1 MNTYQYLWRLIM
13 YRPIRY
19 LVNAIAWT
27 VIYLAPIAP
36 GLITKEFFDSLTG
49 TSALGYGVWG
59 LIALLMAAALG
70 RIMLI
75 VIGFITDVNFR
86 FRMGMLLRRNL
97 LEHVLKQPGAQA
109 IPVSPGEAISHFR
122 DDVDQSEEAAS
133 WSVDVFGMTCFALV
147 SGYILI
153 RIDAQMTLLVFMP
166 IVLVITAAQLATVRL
181 QKYRAA
187 SREATSKVT
196 GEISEMF
203 GNVQAIQVAGA
214 EKRVIARFSSFGDD
228 RRKAMLKDRLMGELL
243 DSVFSN
249 SVNLGTGLILL
260 LAGTKMRAGTFT
272 VGDFALFVYYLTFV
286 TQFITNVGKF
296 ITYFKQM
303 SVSLERLTFLLQGAS
318 AKVLTMVNS
327 LHLKVE
333 NKVAE
338 ATVSTIPLAQEGR
351 ENESLGRVKRVDG
364 LEHEVASGL
373 VGQGHERENASGANI
388 GRGLERFS
396 VGEAE
401 QEIGFEREFSDEV
414 KQKAG
419 FQHEIAVDERYN
431 REKEI
436 DVSLQRLDVNGL
448 SYAYSDTGRGISDI
462 HFSLKRG
469 SFTVITGTIGS
480 GKTTLVRSL
489 LGLLP
494 KGEGTIA
501 WNGVPV
507 EDPGTFFTPPRSAY
521 TAQVPRLYSDTLRNN
536 ILLGQA
542 EQGDSLQMALHAAV
556 MEFDVAQLPGGL
568 DTVIGPRGVKL
579 SGGQAQRTAA
589 ARMLVRDAELYVFDD
604 LSSALDVET
613 EQKLWER
620 MFQRRSDATCLV
632 VSHRKT
638 ALTQADH
645 IIVMKDGRIEAEGNS
660 EELLRQ
666 SATFRELWYG
676 DERHSS

>member
-1 MNTYQYLWRLIM
+1 MTTFQYLKGLIM
-13 YRPIRY
+13 YRPFRY
-19 LVNAIAWT
+19 FINAFAWT
-27 VIYLAPIAP
+27 IIYLAPIAP
-36 GLITKEFFDSLTG
+36 GLITKAFFDTLTG
-49 TSALGYGVWG
+49 NATLKFGVWG
-59 LIALLMAAALG
+59 LIALLIGAALG
-70 RIMLI
+70 RILLI
-75 VIGFITDVNFR
+75 VIGFITDVHFR

-97 LEHVLKQPGAQA
+97 LEHVLKQPGARA

-166 IVLVITAAQLATVRL
+166 IVIVITAAQLATVRL

-187 SREATSKVT
+187 SRESTSKVT
-196 GEISEMF
+196 GDISEMF

-214 EKRVIARFSSFGDD
+214 EKRVMERFRSFGDN
-228 RRKAMLKDRLMGELL
+228 RRKAMLKDRLMSELL

-249 SVNLGTGLILL
+249 SVNLGTGLLLL

-272 VGDFALFVYYLTFV
+272 VGDLALFVYYLTFV

-318 AKVLTMVNS
+318 AKVLTMVKP
-327 LHLKVE
+327 LYLKKERVGKVE
-333 NKVAE
+333 SGVWKEGQIQTYDDVVAP
-338 ATVSTIPLAQEGR
+338 PLHR
-351 ENESLGRVKRVDG
+351 
-364 LEHEVASGL
+364 LE
-373 VGQGHERENASGANI
+373 
-388 GRGLERFS
+388 
-396 VGEAE
+396 
-401 QEIGFEREFSDEV
+401 
-414 KQKAG
+414 
-419 FQHEIAVDERYN
+419 
-431 REKEI
+431 
-436 DVSLQRLDVNGL
+436 VNGL
-448 SYAYSDTGRGISDI
+448 SYTYPDTGRGIADI
-462 HFSLKRG
+462 HFAMRRG

-494 KGEGTIA
+494 KERGTIA

-507 EDPGTFFTPPRSAY
+507 EDPGTFFTPPQSAY

-542 EQGDSLQMALHAAV
+542 EQGDSLQQALNAAV
-556 MEFDVAQLPGGL
+556 LEYDVAQLPGGL

-620 MFQRRSDATCLV
+620 MFERRSDATCLV

-638 ALTQADH
+638 ALTRADH
-645 IIVMKDGRIEAEGNS
+645 IIVMKDGRIEAEGTS
-660 EELLRQ
+660 EELLRH
-666 SATFRELWYG
+666 SPTFRELWYG
-676 DERHSS
+676 DDRKA

>member
-1 MNTYQYLWRLIM
+1 MTTFQYLKGLIM
-13 YRPIRY
+13 YKPFRY
-19 LVNAIAWT
+19 FINALAWT
-27 VIYLAPIAP
+27 IIYLAPIAP
-36 GLITKEFFDSLTG
+36 GLITKAFFDTLTG
-49 TSALGYGVWG
+49 NATVKFGVWG
-59 LIALLMAAALG
+59 LIALLIGAALG
-70 RIMLI
+70 RILLI
-75 VIGFITDVNFR
+75 IIGFITDVHFR

-122 DDVDQSEEAAS
+122 DDVDQSEEAVS
-133 WSVDVFGMTCFALV
+133 WSVDVFGMTVFALV

-166 IVLVITAAQLATVRL
+166 IVIVITAAQLATVRL

-187 SREATSKVT
+187 SRESTSKVT

-214 EKRVIARFSSFGDD
+214 EKRVMERFHSFGDQ
-228 RRKAMLKDRLMGELL
+228 RRKAMLKDRLMSELL

-249 SVNLGTGLILL
+249 SVNLGTGLLLL

-272 VGDFALFVYYLTFV
+272 VGDLALFVYYLTFV

-318 AKVLTMVNS
+318 AKVLTMVKP
-327 LHLKVE
+327 LYLKTE
-333 NKVAE
+333 
-338 ATVSTIPLAQEGR
+338 
-351 ENESLGRVKRVDG
+351 RVKEEQGQDKDQVRNQEKDQDQENDSV
-364 LEHEVASGL
+364 VAPP
-373 VGQGHERENASGANI
+373 
-388 GRGLERFS
+388 
-396 VGEAE
+396 
-401 QEIGFEREFSDEV
+401 
-414 KQKAG
+414 
-419 FQHEIAVDERYN
+419 
-431 REKEI
+431 
-436 DVSLQRLDVNGL
+436 LQRLEVNGL
-448 SYAYSDTGRGISDI
+448 SYTYPDTGRGIADI
-462 HFSLKRG
+462 HFAMQRG

-494 KGEGTIA
+494 KESGTIA

-507 EDPGTFFTPPRSAY
+507 EDPGTFFTPPQSAY

-542 EQGDSLQMALHAAV
+542 EQGDSLQQALNAAV
-556 MEFDVAQLPGGL
+556 LEFDVAQLPGGL

-638 ALTQADH
+638 ALTRADH
-645 IIVMKDGRIEAEGNS
+645 IIVMKDGRIEAEGTS
-660 EELLRQ
+660 EELLRH
-666 SATFRELWYG
+666 SSTFRELWYG
-676 DERHSS
+676 DDRKA